1 MTKNTNNQKR
11 LTIIILLAVVLILLA
26 AVMYFLVQNNPS
38 NSTQQNQSQPS
49 SDTTKSDI
57 GSMMSKVRM
66 EMPKAEVDNAIG
78 NPYECTQGQ
87 PTDEGTSQS
96 QYSTERC
103 QYGDKTAESHLDVTY
118 MNGKVW
124 GMTAVKNTAQ

>member
-1 MTKNTNNQKR
+1 MKKNTNNQKR
-11 LTIIILLAVVLILLA
+11 LIIIILVVAALLLLA
-26 AVMYFLVQNNPS
+26 TIVYFLVQNN
-38 NSTQQNQSQPS
+38 NSSPTRQSQSRPS
-49 SDTTKSDI
+49 SNVDQSDI

-78 NPYECTQGQ
+78 SPYECTQGQ
-87 PTDEGTSQS
+87 SADEDSSQA

-103 QYGDKTAESHLDVTY
+103 QYGDKTAEQHLDVTY

-124 GMTAVKNTAQ
+124 GMTAVKNGN